1 LGRAS
6 ALVRTRWDKGG
17 EISPRTNRTHLVTGH
32 PLATAPQGLQ
42 TEVDYCW
49 RLGAIWDGALIDE
62 PVCGFRRLRPGIP
75 IERGHAFR
83 SKAATCSVEGGRGIV
98 AGMIS

>member
-1 LGRAS
+1 MERKHLSTSFLIR
-6 ALVRTRWDKGG
+6 
-17 EISPRTNRTHLVTGH
+17 RTNVDKFIEASCSPDCCVNFFWLISC
-32 PLATAPQGLQ
+32 GL
-42 TEVDYCW
+42 
-49 RLGAIWDGALIDE
+49 
-62 PVCGFRRLRPGIP
+62 RRLRPGIP